1 MNKFI
6 IFLILIFFDFISKKI
21 VYELIDLNTFIPLT
35 FFLDLTHIHNFG
47 VSFGLFAG
55 LISPWILVVIGL
67 LVVIFIYYL
76 MISSSDKIEKMG
88 LLIIISG
95 AISNIIDRILNGYVI
110 DFIYLNYRDLYWPAF
125 NFADIYITLGI
136 MMILS
141 SFFRKIKKQ
150 S

>member
-110 DFIYLNYRDLYWPAF
+110 DFIYLNYRGLYWPAF

-136 MMILS
+136 IMILS
-141 SFFRKIKKQ
+141 SFFRKIKK
-150 S
+150 

>member
-1 MNKFI
+1 LNKLI
-6 IFLILIFFDFISKKI
+6 IFLILIFFDFLSKKI

-141 SFFRKIKKQ
+141 SFFRKIKK
-150 S
+150 

>member
-6 IFLILIFFDFISKKI
+6 IFLILISFDFISKKI

-76 MISSSDKIEKMG
+76 MISSSDKIEKIG

-141 SFFRKIKKQ
+141 SFFRKIKK
-150 S
+150 

>member
-1 MNKFI
+1 MKKLI
-6 IFLILIFFDFISKKI
+6 LLTLLIFLDFFSKYIVVTNIFQNQFIKINEYLDI
-21 VYELIDLNTFIPLT
+21 VYVK
-35 FFLDLTHIHNFG
+35 NFG

-110 DFIYLNYRDLYWPAF
+110 DFIYLNYSGLYWPAF

-141 SFFRKIKKQ
+141 SFFRKIKK
-150 S
+150 

>member
-6 IFLILIFFDFISKKI
+6 IFLILIFFDFISKKV
-21 VYELIDLNTFIPLT
+21 VYELIDLNTFISLT

-141 SFFRKIKKQ
+141 SFFRKIKK
-150 S
+150 

>member
-6 IFLILIFFDFISKKI
+6 IFLILISFDFISKKI

-141 SFFRKIKKQ
+141 SFFRKIKK
-150 S
+150 

>member
-6 IFLILIFFDFISKKI
+6 IFLILIFFDFISKKV
-21 VYELIDLNTFIPLT
+21 VYELIDLNTFISLT

-136 MMILS
+136 IMILS
-141 SFFRKIKKQ
+141 SFFRKIKK
-150 S
+150 

>member
-1 MNKFI
+1 MNKLI

-141 SFFRKIKKQ
+141 SFFRKIKK
-150 S
+150 

>member
-136 MMILS
+136 IMILS
-141 SFFRKIKKQ
+141 SFFRKIKK
-150 S
+150 

>member
-67 LVVIFIYYL
+67 LVVVFIYYL

-141 SFFRKIKKQ
+141 SFFRKIKK
-150 S
+150 

>member
-1 MNKFI
+1 MNKLI
-6 IFLILIFFDFISKKI
+6 IFLILIFFDFLSKKI

-141 SFFRKIKKQ
+141 SFFRKIKK
-150 S
+150 

>member
-141 SFFRKIKKQ
+141 SFFRKIKK
-150 S
+150 

>member
-47 VSFGLFAG
+47 VSFGLFSG
-55 LISPWILVVIGL
+55 VISPWILVILGL
-67 LVVIFIYYL
+67 LIVTFIFYL
-76 MISSSDKIEKMG
+76 MKSASNNFEEWS

-95 AISNIIDRILNGYVI
+95 AIS
-110 DFIYLNYRDLYWPAF
+110 
-125 NFADIYITLGI
+125 
-136 MMILS
+136 
-141 SFFRKIKKQ
+141 
-150 S
+150 

>member
-6 IFLILIFFDFISKKI
+6 IFLILISFDFISKKI

-67 LVVIFIYYL
+67 LVVVFIYYL

-141 SFFRKIKKQ
+141 SFFRKIKK
-150 S
+150 

>member
-1 MNKFI
+1 LNKLI

-141 SFFRKIKKQ
+141 SFFRKIKK
-150 S
+150 

>member
-1 MNKFI
+1 LNKFI

-141 SFFRKIKKQ
+141 SFFRKIKK
-150 S
+150 

>member
-1 MNKFI
+1 MNKLI

-125 NFADIYITLGI
+125 NFADIYITIGI
-136 MMILS
+136 LMILI
-141 SFFRKIKKQ
+141 KIFKKN
-150 S
+150 

>member
-1 MNKFI
+1 LNKFI

-76 MISSSDKIEKMG
+76 MISSSDKIEKIG

-141 SFFRKIKKQ
+141 SFFRKIKK
-150 S
+150 

>member
-76 MISSSDKIEKMG
+76 MISSSDKIEKIG

-141 SFFRKIKKQ
+141 SFFRKIKK
-150 S
+150 